1 MNTKTISI
9 SLRKNSNSKFTSFL
23 NFRAATVD
31 ELNLKANPH
40 VELTR
45 SGDRYKVRF
54 LSEQTARS
62 RKILFKDRNA
72 YVGFSPDMFKLDHEE
87 TVSPFA
93 IDADFVNGALE
104 FDFDQEEFLKPR
116 ASSLTATKKVSTT
129 EEKVAQGFKP
139 DSAWGVKVQAD
150 MDKRIA
156 KQIRWSMKQKFEIE
170 DFTMATVSND
180 APVSYANI
188 VRGYLAVNQKVVK

>member
-23 NFRAATVD
+23 NFRSATVD
-31 ELNLKANPH
+31 ELDLKTKPH

-45 SGDRYKVRF
+45 NGDRYKVRF

-72 YVGFSPDMFKLDHEE
+72 YVGFSPDVFKLEHEE
-87 TVSPFA
+87 AVSPFP
-93 IDADFVNGALE
+93 IDAEFVNGALE

-116 ASSLTATKKVSTT
+116 ASSLTSTKKVSTT

-139 DSAWGVKVQAD
+139 DSAWGIKVQAE
-150 MDKRIA
+150 MDNRIA

-170 DFTMATVSND
+170 EFTMTQTTND
-180 APVSYANI
+180 APISYANV
-188 VRGYLAVNQKVVK
+188 VRGYLTVNQKVVK